1 MCFGIPGKII
11 EKTEGPLPTGTIQY
25 GAVTK
30 TCSLMYLPEAEIGDY
45 VLVQNKI
52 AMTLMNEE
60 EAGEC
65 LDELRAN
72 NLLEDLPQ

>member
-11 EKTEGPLPTGTIQY
+11 ERTDGPLTTGTIQY

-30 TCSLMYLPEAEIGDY
+30 RCSLMYLPEAEIGDY

-60 EAGEC
+60 EAQEC
-65 LDELRAN
+65 IDELNAN
-72 NLLEDLPQ
+72 DLLTDLPQ